1 MSEPIV
7 NLINVDEIVKK
18 PKTSTKPRMSK
29 IVSKAVLLKQISD
42 SKIIVDHVIIDPPPQ
57 AVASADVKITIIEE
71 TTEQVLKPQSVKTCS
86 VARKTKVRE
95 IVPLSGTTPPSVV
108 PIDSLV
114 SITSYKCDLCNTV
127 FTSRILYERHPRTIR
142 HKTNLIKEFES
153 KSRELRS
160 PIGAGGTKKDCVV

>member
-18 PKTSTKPRMSK
+18 PKPSTKPRMSK

-71 TTEQVLKPQSVKTCS
+71 TTEQVLKPQSVKTA

-95 IVPLSGTTPPSVV
+95 IVPLSGTTPPSGSCAV
-108 PIDSLV
+108 DSLV

-153 KSRELRS
+153 K
-160 PIGAGGTKKDCVV
+160 KKDCVV

>member
-18 PKTSTKPRMSK
+18 PKPSTKPRMSK

-95 IVPLSGTTPPSVV
+95 IVPLSGTPSSVV

-153 KSRELRS
+153 K
-160 PIGAGGTKKDCVV
+160 KKDCVV

>member
-18 PKTSTKPRMSK
+18 PKPSTKPRMSK

-71 TTEQVLKPQSVKTCS
+71 TTEQVLKPQSVKTA

-95 IVPLSGTTPPSVV
+95 IVPLSGTPSSVV